1 MRSELS
7 VEDIKW
13 ALLIV
18 GIGLILWEIHDFN
31 YANQEPVNIADTGKQ
46 NIHAGMVIEGDLPC
60 NYGIFAQAT
69 VYGNDAPDKVKYYYL
84 IPVGDGSYMG
94 YLSTASDENLRRQAS
109 ETAQYLNGAQKTAP
123 NSIPIHGFVRHMDSS
138 TRTKMRNHML
148 SLGIPADKADTLLV
162 DYYIQCA
169 YFQAWKTVLIIGI
182 LMVAA
187 GTWMILSQY
196 VFTFR
201 IRR

>member
-1 MRSELS
+1 
-7 VEDIKW
+7 
-13 ALLIV
+13 
-18 GIGLILWEIHDFN
+18 
-31 YANQEPVNIADTGKQ
+31 
-46 NIHAGMVIEGDLPC
+46 
-60 NYGIFAQAT
+60 
-69 VYGNDAPDKVKYYYL
+69 
-84 IPVGDGSYMG
+84 
-94 YLSTASDENLRRQAS
+94 
-109 ETAQYLNGAQKTAP
+109 
-123 NSIPIHGFVRHMDSS
+123 
-138 TRTKMRNHML
+138 MRNHML

>member
-13 ALLIV
+13 AL
-18 GIGLILWEIHDFN
+18 
-31 YANQEPVNIADTGKQ
+31 
-46 NIHAGMVIEGDLPC
+46 
-60 NYGIFAQAT
+60 
-69 VYGNDAPDKVKYYYL
+69 
-84 IPVGDGSYMG
+84 
-94 YLSTASDENLRRQAS
+94 
-109 ETAQYLNGAQKTAP
+109 
-123 NSIPIHGFVRHMDSS
+123 
-138 TRTKMRNHML
+138 
-148 SLGIPADKADTLLV
+148 
-162 DYYIQCA
+162 
-169 YFQAWKTVLIIGI
+169 LIIGI

>member
-13 ALLIV
+13 ALLVV
-18 GIGLILWEIHDFN
+18 GISLILWGFMIL
-31 YANQEPVNIADTGKQ
+31 T
-46 NIHAGMVIEGDLPC
+46 
-60 NYGIFAQAT
+60 T
-69 VYGNDAPDKVKYYYL
+69 
-84 IPVGDGSYMG
+84 
-94 YLSTASDENLRRQAS
+94 
-109 ETAQYLNGAQKTAP
+109 P
-123 NSIPIHGFVRHMDSS
+123 NSIPIHGFVRHMNSS

-182 LMVAA
+182 LMVVA

>member
-18 GIGLILWEIHDFN
+18 GIGLILWGIHDFN

-109 ETAQYLNGAQKTAP
+109 ETAQYLNGVRPYAILLSSLFSVFLWLPPLPAREQIRPYSRPGAQQ
-123 NSIPIHGFVRHMDSS
+123 RSS
-138 TRTKMRNHML
+138 
-148 SLGIPADKADTLLV
+148 PA
-162 DYYIQCA
+162 
-169 YFQAWKTVLIIGI
+169 
-182 LMVAA
+182 
-187 GTWMILSQY
+187 
-196 VFTFR
+196 R
-201 IRR
+201 